1 MPQLKRFFFHSVM
14 NYINLSLFT
23 IVGIA
28 LISIFFSFWITD
40 KTDNDASAINL
51 SGTMRMQTF
60 QIGMALN
67 DAPSDVPALI
77 KELDKTWT
85 NPLFTHIIRNDD
97 QDTLNAIFKSGY
109 MQWFE
114 VVKPAI
120 KDDLTQLKHNSDLY
134 ALLGAQVLITDALV
148 DELQANAESKI
159 KNLRSLQLFS
169 LLITTLVG
177 SFVFYLLKNRVE
189 APLTNLTEIA
199 TEMSKGNIKQHIHAK
214 GTDELA
220 ILGQTFNQLSRSISE
235 TYEEL
240 EARVAERTQELQ
252 QNNTS
257 LSFLFNIAREVLE
270 NNKQE
275 LDYNAHITALSN
287 ILNESSIELCLFTQQ
302 GELPYLSIDSSDPN
316 HKCLTRTCADCK
328 GIAPFDTVQAI
339 GISHRYPIVEGQKQY
354 GVIQVRSNE
363 HKPLETWQDTLLR
376 STADQFAIALS
387 LSETKNQE
395 HRLAMLNERTVI
407 ARELHDSLAQSL
419 SYLQIQVTRLK
430 KTREKNAFELQ
441 EPIIEELRGGLSS
454 AYRQLRELLTTFRLK
469 IDNDGLQGTIEQI
482 AELIRQQTDME
493 VTLSYEL
500 NDLPLKAIEE
510 IHLMQITREASQNAI
525 HHSKGNNLAIRLFQ
539 HEDKSIE
546 LCIKDDGVGLH
557 ESAEKLN
564 HYGLTIMQER
574 SRDLNGDIRIEN
586 RNGKGT
592 RVALRFRP
600 MYLEEQA
607 S

>member
-40 KTDNDASAINL
+40 KTDNDANAINL

-67 DAPSDVPALI
+67 DSPSDVPTLV
-77 KELDKTWT
+77 ELLDKTWSD
-85 NPLFTHIIRNDD
+85 PLFTHIIRNDD
-97 QDTLNAIFKSGY
+97 QDALHAIFQSGY

-120 KDDLTQLKHNSDLY
+120 ENDLSQQKHNPDLY

-169 LLITTLVG
+169 LLITTVVG

-189 APLTNLTEIA
+189 APLTNLTEVA
-199 TEMSKGNIKQHIHAK
+199 AEMSKGNIKQHIHAT
-214 GTDELA
+214 GSDELA

-240 EARVAERTQELQ
+240 ETRVADRTKELQ

-275 LDYNAHITALSN
+275 LDYNAHIKTLAQ
-287 ILNESSIELCLFTQQ
+287 ILDEGSIELCLFTHQ
-302 GELPYLSIDSSDPN
+302 GELPYLSIDSSDPK
-316 HKCLTRTCADCK
+316 HKCLTKACADCK
-328 GIAPFDTVQAI
+328 GIAPFDTVQAL
-339 GISHRYPIVEGQKQY
+339 GVSHRYPIIEGQKQY
-354 GVIQVRSNE
+354 GVVQVRSSE
-363 HKPLETWQDTLLR
+363 HKPLEAWQDTLLR

-430 KTREKNAFELQ
+430 KAQEKSAFELQ
-441 EPIIEELRGGLSS
+441 EPIIEELREGLSS

-469 IDNDGLQGTIEQI
+469 IDHDGLQGTIEQI
-482 AELIRQQTDME
+482 ASLLRQQTDME
-493 VTLSYEL
+493 IALSYEL
-500 NDLPLKAIEE
+500 NDLPLRAIEE

-525 HHSKGNNLAIRLFQ
+525 NHSKGENLAIRLFQ
-539 HEDKSIE
+539 HQDKSIE
-546 LCIKDDGVGLH
+546 LSIEDDGVGIH
-557 ESAEKLN
+557 DSPEKLN
-564 HYGLTIMQER
+564 HYGLNIMQER
-574 SRDLNGDIRIEN
+574 SRDLNGRICIEN
-586 RNGKGT
+586 RSEKGT
-592 RVALRFRP
+592 RVAMRFMP
-600 MYLEEQA
+600 MYLKDA